1 MAFSDVARSVVARA
15 VGATCAGLLISIVPK
30 FEGTV
35 LHTYYDPVP
44 IVTACTGH
52 TGPELEI
59 GQTFTKDECDQ
70 MLAADLVRTADGIR
84 ECVDVPLNPNQLAA
98 FVSFAFNVGVEAF
111 CKSTMHVKLNGGDYT
126 GACNEL
132 SRWVM
137 AGGKVLAGIVRRRA
151 TERALCLKE
160 TT

>member
-1 MAFSDVARSVVARA
+1 MALSDTAQSIVARS
-15 VGATCAGLLISIVPK
+15 VGATCAALLIAIVPK

-35 LHTYYDPVP
+35 QHTYYDPVP

-52 TGPELEI
+52 TGPELHI
-59 GQTFTKDECDQ
+59 GETFTKEECDQ
-70 MLAADLVRTADGIR
+70 MLAADLVRTADGIK
-84 ECVDVPLNPNQLAA
+84 ECIDVPLNPNQLAA
-98 FVSFAFNVGVEAF
+98 YVSFAFNVGVDAF
-111 CKSTMHVKLNGGDYT
+111 CHSTMHVKLNGGDYT

-137 AGGKVLAGIVRRRA
+137 AGGKVMTGIVRRREA
-151 TERALCLKE
+151 ERQLCLKV